1 MKNIF
6 SKKGMSIIVTVV
18 FALIIAS
25 VGIIMSMIVTNVV
38 DVAKQKAPAH
48 IEVNEQNAMQ
58 DIELPTVIDF
68 SASYIVEDDVAV
80 IQIQDNSSNIVMFT
94 CMKVYDGVTPNVA
107 DADFEYSN
115 IFVAPDSGEYLIYA
129 KDVKG
134 NISDAVVLN
143 VEI

>member
-18 FALIIAS
+18 FALIIAC

-107 DADFEYSN
+107 DAEFEYSN

>member
-18 FALIIAS
+18 FSLVIAS
-25 VGIIMSMIVTNVV
+25 VGIIMSMIIANVV
-38 DVAKQKAPAH
+38 DVAKKKDPAYT
-48 IEVNEQNAMQ
+48 EVYEQNALQ
-58 DIELPTVIDF
+58 NIESSTVIDF
-68 SASYIVEDDVAV
+68 SASYIVEDNVAV

-94 CMKVYDGVTPNVA
+94 CMKVYDGVTTNVA
-107 DADFEYSN
+107 DAEFEYSN